1 MSKPQHIIVIVAD
14 SLRYDSVYHE
24 GNPGVPYLENNGIQ
38 FNGVRSA
45 GSWTLPATSSL
56 FTGLLPHEHGA
67 TTQSRWLHESK
78 TTLAGELKKAGYTT
92 VQITANPV
100 TTDIFNVSK
109 DFDETHT
116 VWSFAVSK
124 HKWFLRMAL
133 SLNRPRIRRML
144 FKPKDII
151 VSKLSEDIRQG
162 ITWAQKTAND
172 TFDKAR
178 QILEEKTAKGEKVFL
193 FLNLMETHYPFH
205 IAETF
210 EFYSKGLVG
219 KIREARTLYHFLG
232 QDFLIKDNGFIKQ
245 ADLDILKKKQQL
257 AWKLIRNDVND
268 FCQEVHQGK
277 DNLVVFCADHGDNF
291 GDQDWQYHFSNV
303 TDGGNKVPFFWL
315 DHQHKPAETKTHP
328 VSARFMYQDILRAVN
343 VKNDGQTMMEETAE
357 NLPVLESYWYNN
369 EGRTMEKY
377 KLNQMAFIEKNQR
390 FVLRGEQWMQAP
402 VGETG
407 VNEPKFQAVEKGF
420 NPLEELKL
428 SADRQKYLEE
438 HVKNYKVFSDKIMSK
453 SKKT

>member
-1 MSKPQHIIVIVAD
+1 LSKPQHIIVIVAD
-14 SLRYDSVYHE
+14 SLRYDSVYSE
-24 GNPGVPYLENNGIQ
+24 GSAGVPYIENNSQQ
-38 FNGVRSA
+38 FNAVRSA
-45 GSWTLPATSSL
+45 GSWTLPATSSM

-67 TTQSRWLHESK
+67 TTQSRWLNENK

-133 SLNRPRIRRML
+133 LLNRPRIRRML

-178 QILEEKTAKGEKVFL
+178 QILEEKTAKGEKVFM

-205 IAETF
+205 IAEAF
-210 EFYSKGLVG
+210 EFYSKGLFG
-219 KIREARTLYHFLG
+219 KIREAQTLYHFLG
-232 QDFLIKDNGFIKQ
+232 QNFLITDNGFIKQ
-245 ADLDILKKKQQL
+245 PDLDILHKKQKL
-257 AWKLIRNDVND
+257 AWKLIKDDVNE
-268 FCQEVHQGK
+268 FCREVHEGK
-277 DNLVVFCADHGDNF
+277 ENLVVLCADHGDNF

-315 DHQHKPAETKTHP
+315 DHQHQPAALKTHP
-328 VSARFMYQDILRAVN
+328 VSARFVFHDILRAVEL
-343 VKNDGQTMMEETAE
+343 KNDGQTMMEETAE
-357 NLPVLESYWYNN
+357 NLPFLESYWYNN

-377 KLNQMAFIEKNQR
+377 RVNQMAFIHGDQR
-390 FVLRGEQWMQAP
+390 FVLRDKNWMQAP
-402 VGETG
+402 VGPTG
-407 VNEPKFQAVEKGF
+407 VAEPKFQFVEKGF
-420 NPLEELKL
+420 NPIEELSL
-428 SADRQKYLEE
+428 TVDRKKYLTEQ
-438 HVKNYKVFSDKIMSK
+438 VKNYSAFSDMIMSK
-453 SKKT
+453 SAKE